1 MCLIRD
7 TEFERERAQQA
18 LPPKVATPIRQ
29 RRLAGVLAAVVA
41 AVAAAAVLMFPAST
55 PAVST
60 SPSPSAPGMSNVRS
74 AAPLV
79 PAVEQASSGLD
90 DGVPTV
96 AARGHC
102 NHEL

>member
-7 TEFERERAQQA
+7 TEFERERPQRA
-18 LPPKVATPIRQ
+18 LPPKEITPIRQ
-29 RRLAGVLAAVVA
+29 RRLAGALAAVVA

-60 SPSPSAPGMSNVRS
+60 APTPSAPEMSVAQS
-74 AAPLV
+74 TAPLV
-79 PAVEQASSGLD
+79 PAVEQSSSGLD
-90 DGVPTV
+90 DGVPMV